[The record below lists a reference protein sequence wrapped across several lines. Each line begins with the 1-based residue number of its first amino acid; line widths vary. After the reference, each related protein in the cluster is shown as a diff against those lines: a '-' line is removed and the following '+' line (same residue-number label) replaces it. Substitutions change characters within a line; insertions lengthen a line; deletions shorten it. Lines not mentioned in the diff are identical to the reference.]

1 MASLVDRLVFLQK
14 VSTLMKATSDDD
26 TACPGYLFEE
36 IGKVSHE
43 SVGGCQCLLQ
53 YLLERLQSESCHVKL
68 KVLKILLYLCNHGS
82 HHFLSEL
89 RRNATFV
96 QEVTVFSGP
105 PDPVHGIALYQR
117 VRAAAQEL
125 ASVLFSDSVLP
136 PPALS
141 PCKASVPAGMGSGT
155 GLNSGMQG
163 FGYSPGRNV
172 STEGT
177 LLDRIQKAAEVVA
190 NAILPPMELPTS
202 CLHDISYQPV
212 MAPSA
217 AVEASVQ
224 LSATPLPSH
233 SMNGDRMLA
242 GFRFYFKVVTGVVS
256 YSPSPPLAQ
265 QRRPGLAGGG
275 WEESDSGHSSQNS
288 SLENGDLGRA
298 SVGGSSKSGTDSQ
311 SGASRES
318 GDLSERVEAM
328 QLGDCA
334 QEMMLIS
341 TLSQGSKVFL
351 SRDETQHF
359 IKECAILN
367 CEVVVQLLSKKL
379 QDPAET
385 VSMRCLCALACLMS
399 SDLLSLDRIFA
410 VAQKPL
416 LQLSE
421 GSAGPVANKAT
432 KLLRQFEAL
441 TAGGRLNSSTS
452 SSSLP
457 AMWPQL
463 RDRSPDLRGSGALLL
478 LSHTSSQGSGASAS
492 NSGSKTDSQ
501 ISQTESAPHSSS
513 VETDTCS
520 DSCCPQRFEDT
531 CLTDSRDSQ
540 DSENTNCSHKQQR
553 DPSDANSD
561 SSSGSVEPPLEP
573 VAGNLCLFSGM
584 ELVTRGKLVTA
595 SSNGGTATQPL
606 NCTTKQNKK
615 TAGAADSTDCT
626 TNSVTGSPQPDTE
639 HKHLSAFT
647 FLNV

>member
-1 MASLVDRLVFLQK
+1 MASLVDRLGFLQK
-14 VSTLMKATSDDD
+14 VPTLMKATSDDD

-177 LLDRIQKAAEVVA
+177 LLDRIQKAAEVVV

-224 LSATPLPSH
+224 LSTTPLPSH
-233 SMNGDRMLA
+233 SM
-242 GFRFYFKVVTGVVS
+242 K
-256 YSPSPPLAQ
+256 AQ

-359 IKECAILN
+359 IKEYVQNMWWQLQDLSTRCAILN

-416 LQLSE
+416 LQLSK

-457 AMWPQL
+457 AMLPQL
-463 RDRSPDLRGSGALLL
+463 RDRSPDSRASGALLL

-501 ISQTESAPHSSS
+501 ILQTESALHSSS

-595 SSNGGTATQPL
+595 SSNGGTTTQPL